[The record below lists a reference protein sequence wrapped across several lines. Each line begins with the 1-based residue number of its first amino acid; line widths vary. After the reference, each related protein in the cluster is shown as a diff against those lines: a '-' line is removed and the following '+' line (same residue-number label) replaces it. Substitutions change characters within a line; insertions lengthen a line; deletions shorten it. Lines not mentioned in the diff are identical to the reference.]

1 MDNIYVI
8 NLGILHPFRPLDSQD
23 LDHSISDRKLKP
35 LLDLTLYLPK

>member
-8 NLGILHPFRPLDSQD
+8 NLGILHPVKPWTQD